1 MQATHGSP
9 FLLMAKRRSALCRIL
24 RVLALTAILAVI
36 MLRWLGDG
44 LFYHPDRRVYGS
56 PADYGVAAEQ
66 VSFAA
71 PGGPLLHGW
80 WLPATGEARGTVVY
94 CHGNAANLTRHAR
107 YVSWLPARGY
117 SVLLFDYRGY
127 GASAGSVT
135 RAGTIEDATAAID
148 FALSRDPDRVVVFG
162 HSLGGAVGLRAA
174 ADRPAVR
181 GVIAESTFP
190 NYREIARVKTPWLA
204 WLVPLA
210 ISSGYDPDAVLHQLA
225 PAPILVIHGGRDHIV
240 PIALG
245 EQLYERASEPKALWV
260 IPEAAHASPWTVRPD
275 EFERRFEAFFA
286 EAMRSERRPG

>member
-1 MQATHGSP
+1 M
-9 FLLMAKRRSALCRIL
+9 MAKQRSLPRRLL
-24 RVLALTAILAVI
+24 RVLALAAVLVVI

-44 LFYHPDRRVYGS
+44 LFYHPDSEVYGT
-56 PADYGVAAEQ
+56 PADYGPSVEE

-71 PGGPLLHGW
+71 PGGPRLHAW
-80 WLPATGEARGTVVY
+80 WMPAKGRALGTVVY

-127 GASAGSVT
+127 GESAGSVT
-135 RAGTIEDATAAID
+135 RAGTIADATAAID

-181 GVIAESTFP
+181 GVIAESTFS
-190 NYREIARVKTPWLA
+190 NYREIARAKTPWLS
-204 WLVPLA
+204 WLVPLV
-210 ISSGYDPDAVLHQLA
+210 ISAGYDPDAVLHQLA
-225 PAPILVIHGGRDHIV
+225 PAPVLVIHGGRDHIV

-245 EQLYERASEPKALWV
+245 QQLYERASEPKELWV
-260 IPEAAHASPWTVRPD
+260 VPEAAHASPWTVRRD
-275 EFERRFEAFFA
+275 EFERRLEAFLA
-286 EAMRSERRPG
+286 KALASARRPG

>member
-1 MQATHGSP
+1 M
-9 FLLMAKRRSALCRIL
+9 LAKERSVLRRPL

-44 LFYHPDRRVYGS
+44 LFYHPDAEVYGT
-56 PADYGVAAEQ
+56 PADYGPLVEE

-71 PGGPLLHGW
+71 PGGPRLHGW
-80 WLPATGEARGTVVY
+80 WMPAAGQSLGTVVY

-127 GASAGSVT
+127 GESAGTVT
-135 RAGTIEDATAAID
+135 RAGTVADATAAID
-148 FALSRDPDRVVVFG
+148 FALSRDPERVVVFG

-181 GVIAESTFP
+181 GVIAESTFS
-190 NYREIARVKTPWLA
+190 NYRGIARAKTPWLS
-204 WLVPLA
+204 WLVPLV
-210 ISSGYDPDAVLHQLA
+210 ISAGYDPDAALHRLA
-225 PAPILVIHGGRDHIV
+225 PAPVLVIHGGRDPIV

-245 EQLYERASEPKALWV
+245 QQLYERASEPKELWV
-260 IPEAAHASPWTVRPD
+260 VPEAAHASPWTVRRD
-275 EFERRFEAFFA
+275 EFERRFEAFLVKA
-286 EAMRSERRPG
+286 LASARRPG